1 MLRHANEQSGNIQS
15 MMQQP
20 EESSES
26 LTVLFDGACPLCRRE
41 VGVYRSLTPID
52 QGPPLKWLDVSQP
65 QPLLP
70 LLPLGATQSTYL
82 ARFHVQRSDGQMLS
96 GAAAFVALWSVLPG
110 WRWLARLANL
120 PGATPLLELLYRGFL
135 KVRPLMQRVARAF
148 DAPKISKEWAGD
160 LRSDHAG
167 ELGAVWIYHGVL
179 AASTDQGVREF
190 ASRHRTT
197 EQSHLDKIEAV
208 LPWYQRSRLLMGWRV
223 AGFLTGALPSLF
235 GPRAVY
241 ATIAAVETFVNQ
253 HYQHQIDRLD
263 NGSASSN
270 PWASDE
276 GAVDQNDRAR
286 EPVHLDLHALLKSCQ
301 ADECEHRDEALALQ
315 NGRPLGWI
323 LRTWCVVV
331 GNGSAMAVRL
341 ARVL

>member
-1 MLRHANEQSGNIQS
+1 
-15 MMQQP
+15 MMKRPQQP
-20 EESSES
+20 CES

-41 VGVYRSLTPID
+41 VGVYRSLSPIND
-52 QGPPLKWLDVSQP
+52 GPPLKWLDVSQP
-65 QPLLP
+65 QSALP
-70 LLPLGATQSTYL
+70 SLPLGATQSTYL

-120 PGATPLLELLYRGFL
+120 PGVTPLLELLYRGFL
-135 KVRPLMQRVARAF
+135 KVRPLMQKAARAL
-148 DAPKISKEWAGD
+148 DAPKISKEWAGG

-179 AASTDQGVREF
+179 AVSTDLGVREF

-197 EQSHLDKIEAV
+197 EQSHLNKIEAV
-208 LPWYQRSRLLMGWRV
+208 LPWHQRSRLLMGWRV
-223 AGFLTGALPSLF
+223 AGFLTGALPALF

-241 ATIAAVETFVNQ
+241 ATIAAVETFVDQ
-253 HYQHQIDRLD
+253 HYQHQLDRLD
-263 NGSASSN
+263 NGSASNN

-276 GAVDQNDRAR
+276 GAADHDNDAR
-286 EPVHLDLHALLKSCQ
+286 EGVQLDLYALLKSCQ
-301 ADECEHRDEALALQ
+301 ADECEHRDEALAKQ
-315 NGRPLGWI
+315 NGQPLGWL
-323 LRTWCVVV
+323 LRTWCAVVS
-331 GNGSAMAVRL
+331 NGSAMAVRL